1 MPLHGY
7 LLKQTIAAT
16 GKQQT
21 DPLVSTLWPTVNAGY
36 QMLTGVLMIL
46 LMYSVLTMALPTP
59 GTEQ

>member
-16 GKQQT
+16 GKQKT
-21 DPLVSTLWPTVNAGY
+21 DPLVSTLWPTVNSGY

-46 LMYSVLTMALPTP
+46 LMYSVLTMALP
-59 GTEQ
+59 EAKQ